1 MSGMNNERNKKI
13 SVLWVPDSSTGKVFY
28 GCIRDLEFNFRI
40 HQKQID
46 VLV

>member
-13 SVLWVPDSSTGKVFY
+13 SVLWVLDSSTGKVFY
-28 GCIRDLEFNFRI
+28 DCIKDLEFNFRI
-40 HQKQID
+40 YQKQIN

>member
-1 MSGMNNERNKKI
+1 MSDMNNERNKKI

-28 GCIRDLEFNFRI
+28 GYIRDLEFNFRI
-40 HQKQID
+40 YQKHID